1 MTAPTALRRVALM
14 TQWTEFDSGA
24 EKVAIELARRLQLP
38 LSVVVPLLSNPE
50 YEVVAHDLVADA
62 ESATAEAVAAF
73 TNRARAAGVATEI
86 RVRRGDELWR
96 EVVEEV
102 NSLRADLLVT
112 RRRGHRSFLGRL
124 RVGEMVRQIAV
135 HTPCPMMV
143 IPRQAH
149 APSQGILA
157 VIQAGATV
165 EPEMR
170 SAAMLA
176 SRLGLPLRVLIV
188 VPEGQASAYGEVRL
202 QQAQEVAR
210 QAQISVDGSVRTG
223 PLPEALESS
232 MRGSAV
238 DLLVLG
244 VLQGPASHGRL
255 RDVVEGVV
263 GGVPCATLLVG
274 TQSPSA

>member
-1 MTAPTALRRVALM
+1 MTAPTALSRVALI

-24 EKVAIELARRLQLP
+24 ETAAIELAQRLQLP

-50 YEVVAHDLVADA
+50 YEVVAHGLVAYA
-62 ESATAEAVAAF
+62 EAATADAVSAF
-73 TNRARAAGVATEI
+73 TARARDAGVIAEI

-102 NSLRADLLVT
+102 HAVRADLLVT
-112 RRRGHRSFLGRL
+112 RRRGHRGFLGRL

-135 HTPCPMMV
+135 HSSCPLLV
-143 IPRQAH
+143 VPRQARV
-149 APSQGILA
+149 PSKGILV

-165 EPEMR
+165 EPEMH

-176 SRLGLPLRVLIV
+176 SGLSLPLRVLIV
-188 VPEGQASAYGEVRL
+188 VPEGQAGAVGDAPL
-202 QQAQEVAR
+202 QRAQEVAR
-210 QAQISVDGSVRTG
+210 QAQVSVDGSVQTG

-232 MRGSAV
+232 MRGSAA
-238 DLLVLG
+238 DLLVIG
-244 VLQGPASHGRL
+244 VLQGPASHGKL

>member
-1 MTAPTALRRVALM
+1 MTAPTTLRRVALM

-24 EKVAIELARRLQLP
+24 EKVAIELAQRLQLP

-50 YEVVAHDLVADA
+50 YEVVAHGLVADA
-62 ESATAEAVAAF
+62 EAATAAAVAAF
-73 TNRARAAGVATEI
+73 TARARDAGVTTGI

-102 NSLRADLLVT
+102 RSLRADLLVT
-112 RRRGHRSFLGRL
+112 RRRGHRGFLGRL

-135 HTPCPMMV
+135 HSSCPLMV
-143 IPRQAH
+143 VPRQAR
-149 APSQGILA
+149 APSQGILV

-188 VPEGQASAYGEVRL
+188 VPKGQARAYGDVQL

-210 QAQISVDGSVRTG
+210 QAQVSVDGSVQTG
-223 PLPEALESS
+223 PLPEALEAS

-238 DLLVLG
+238 DLLVIG

-274 TQSPSA
+274 TQSPTA

>member
-1 MTAPTALRRVALM
+1 MMAPTTLSRVALM

-24 EKVAIELARRLQLP
+24 ERVAIELAQRLQLP

-50 YEVVAHDLVADA
+50 YEVVAHGLVADA
-62 ESATAEAVAAF
+62 EAATADAVSAF
-73 TNRARAAGVATEI
+73 TARARDAGVKTEI

-96 EVVEEV
+96 EVVDEV
-102 NSLRADLLVT
+102 HAVRADLLVT
-112 RRRGHRSFLGRL
+112 RRRGHRGFLGRL

-135 HTPCPMMV
+135 HSSCPLMV
-143 IPRQAH
+143 VPRPAH
-149 APSQGILA
+149 VPSKGILV
-157 VIQAGATV
+157 VIQADATV

-170 SAAMLA
+170 IAAMLA

-188 VPEGQASAYGEVRL
+188 VPKGQARAVGDVRL

-210 QAQISVDGSVRTG
+210 QARVSIDGSVQTG

-238 DLLVLG
+238 DLLVIG

-274 TQSPSA
+274 TQSPTA

>member
-1 MTAPTALRRVALM
+1 MTAPTTLRRIALM
-14 TQWTEFDSGA
+14 TQWTEFDFGA
-24 EKVAIELARRLQLP
+24 EQVAIELAQRLRLP

-50 YEVVAHDLVADA
+50 YEVVAHGRVADA
-62 ESATAEAVAAF
+62 EAAAANAVAAF
-73 TNRARAAGVATEI
+73 NARARDAGVTTEI

-96 EVVEEV
+96 EVVDEV
-102 NSLRADLLVT
+102 HSTRADLLVT
-112 RRRGHRSFLGRL
+112 RRRGHRGFLGRQ

-135 HTPCPMMV
+135 HSSCPLLV
-143 IPRQAH
+143 VPRQARM
-149 APSQGILA
+149 PSKGILV

-165 EPEMR
+165 EPETR

-176 SRLGLPLRVLIV
+176 SRLHLPLRILVV
-188 VPEGQASAYGEVRL
+188 VPEGQARAVGDLPL
-202 QQAQEVAR
+202 QQAEEVAR
-210 QAQISVDGSVRTG
+210 QAQVSVGGSVQTG

-232 MRGSAV
+232 MRGNAV
-238 DLLVLG
+238 DLLVIG